1 MPTPR
6 GDEAH
11 VVAAFCG
18 WLTRQGW
25 QVQTEVEHVDVLAE
39 RDGVRL
45 LAEAK
50 GITSAPGLDI
60 DTAYGQL
67 LRRMPDAV
75 PERVRYAL
83 VVPEE
88 TTSAALR
95 VPARVRE
102 LLGIDVFTVDQA
114 GQVRQR

>member
-1 MPTPR
+1 
-6 GDEAH
+6 
-11 VVAAFCG
+11 VAAFCAWLRAEG
-18 WLTRQGW
+18 WD
-25 QVQTEVEHVDVLAE
+25 VQIKVNHIDVVAT

-50 GITSAPGLDI
+50 GITSAPGLDV

-67 LRRMPDAV
+67 LRRMPETTQ
-75 PERVRYAL
+75 ERLRYAL

-88 TTSAALR
+88 TRSAALR

-102 LLGIDVFTVDQA
+102 LLGIEVFAVDQA
-114 GQVRQR
+114 GTVRQM